1 MTTAQHDALVRI
13 QQYSGPGLVSALS
26 SLYSGRRERE
36 AVYGRV
42 TPLFRRC
49 QKSAQWPTGGPPGAR
64 LGPDSGREEAEE
76 EASAPDDR
84 ELGDAG
90 RRGWGA
96 NDKESVCKSL
106 RMIGRELS
114 RRRAEL
120 RIGIGYW
127 VGQAIGSRTP
137 L

>member
-36 AVYGRV
+36 AVHGRV

-96 NDKESVCKSL
+96 NDKESEVVEND
-106 RMIGRELS
+106 R
-114 RRRAEL
+114 
-120 RIGIGYW
+120 
-127 VGQAIGSRTP
+127 SRTVEKAS
-137 L
+137 